1 MSKRLRNEFVDE
13 FDELEYRSFN
23 RNRNG
28 RGKSRFSDAE
38 APRSR
43 SRNRNR
49 QDRRGHD
56 DY

>member
-13 FDELEYRSFN
+13 FDELGYRPFS
-23 RNRNG
+23 RNRNSRG
-28 RGKSRFSDAE
+28 RNRFADDE

-43 SRNRNR
+43 SRNRAR
-49 QDRRGHD
+49 QERRGYD

>member
-13 FDELEYRSFN
+13 FDELGYRSFS
-23 RNRNG
+23 RNRNSRG
-28 RGKSRFSDAE
+28 RSRFTDDE

-43 SRNRNR
+43 SRNRAR
-49 QDRRGHD
+49 QERRGYD

>member
-1 MSKRLRNEFVDE
+1 MGKRVRNEFVDE
-13 FDELEYRSFN
+13 FDELGYRSFS

-28 RGKSRFSDAE
+28 RGRNRFADGE

-43 SRNRNR
+43 SRNRTR
-49 QDRRGHD
+49 PDRRGND